1 MRTGPGSLRIFS
13 PFDLK
18 GELED
23 RLGKLKIVIL
33 GLSITSSWGNGHATT
48 YRGLVREVSRLGH
61 DVLFLERDVPW
72 YAANRDAPFAF
83 GRTAL
88 YSGLDDLKARFTD
101 DVRTADFVM
110 VGSYV
115 PDGIAVGRWVLSTV
129 EGATGFYDIDT
140 PVTLARLA
148 RGNGQYIAG
157 EMIAQYG
164 LYLSFTGGPILERLA
179 REYGASMPRAFYCS
193 FDPELY
199 NPGEKEARWDLGYM
213 GTYSNDRQPVLDS
226 LMLEPAR
233 RWPAGRFTVAGP
245 LYPGGLEWPV
255 NVSRVDHVNPLAHR
269 DFYLAQK
276 FTLNVTRAD
285 MVRAGFSPSVR
296 LFEAAGCGV
305 PIISDYWDGIEE
317 FFNIG
322 TEVLI
327 SRSADQT
334 LEYIRDLPEKDRLAI
349 GESAR
354 LRALA
359 GHTAAH
365 RARELVGY
373 ITEMKRK

>member
-1 MRTGPGSLRIFS
+1 
-13 PFDLK
+13 
-18 GELED
+18 
-23 RLGKLKIVIL
+23 
-33 GLSITSSWGNGHATT
+33 
-48 YRGLVREVSRLGH
+48 VRELARLGH

-88 YSGLDDLKARFTD
+88 YSSIEDLQARFEI

-115 PDGIAVGRWVLSTV
+115 PDGIAVGRWILKTA

-148 RGNGQYIAG
+148 RGNGQYIAR
-157 EMIAQYG
+157 EMIADYG
-164 LYLSFTGGPILERLA
+164 LYLSFTGGPILEKLA
-179 REYGASMPRAFYCS
+179 KDYGASMPRAFYCS

-199 NPGEKEARWDLGYM
+199 RPGEKEASWELGYM
-213 GTYSNDRQPVLDS
+213 GTYSKDRQPALDA

-245 LYPGGLEWPV
+245 LYPGELQWPA
-255 NVSRVDHVNPLAHR
+255 NVSRVDHVNPLKHR

-276 FTLNVTRAD
+276 FTLNITRAD
-285 MVRAGFSPSVR
+285 MVRAGYSPSVR

-305 PIISDYWDGIEE
+305 PIISDYWEGIED
-317 FFNIG
+317 FFDIG
-322 TEVLI
+322 PEILI

-334 LEYIRDLPEKDRLAI
+334 LEYIRDLPQAERLAI
-349 GESAR
+349 GERAR
-354 LRALA
+354 RRALA

-373 ITEMKRK
+373 IAELKKM

>member
-1 MRTGPGSLRIFS
+1 MEKF
-13 PFDLK
+13 
-18 GELED
+18 
-23 RLGKLKIVIL
+23 KIVIL

-48 YRGLVREVSRLGH
+48 YRGLVRELDKMGH

-72 YAANRDAPFAF
+72 YAANRDEPFAF
-83 GRTAL
+83 GRTLL
-88 YSGLDDLKARFTD
+88 YSDLEDLRVRFEE

-115 PDGIAVGRWVLSTV
+115 PDGIAAGRWVLNTAG
-129 EGATGFYDIDT
+129 GATGFYDIDT
-140 PVTLARLA
+140 PVTLSRLA
-148 RGNGQYIAG
+148 RGNGQYITR

-164 LYLSFTGGPILERLA
+164 VYLSFTGGPILNELA
-179 REYGASMPRAFYCS
+179 KDYGAAMPRAFYCS
-193 FDPELY
+193 FDPDLY
-199 NPGEKEARWDLGYM
+199 RPGERETSWDMGYM
-213 GTYSNDRQPVLDS
+213 GTYSKDRQPALDA

-245 LYPGGLEWPV
+245 LYPGELQWPA
-255 NVSRVDHVNPLAHR
+255 NVSRVEHVYPLKHR

-276 FTLNVTRAD
+276 FTLNITRAD
-285 MVRAGFSPSVR
+285 MVRAGYSPSVR

-305 PIISDYWDGIEE
+305 PIISDYWEGIGD
-317 FFNIG
+317 FFTIG
-322 TEVLI
+322 SEVII
-327 SRSADQT
+327 SSSAKDT
-334 LEYIRDLPEKDRLAI
+334 LEYIRDLPETERLAI
-349 GESAR
+349 GERAR

-373 ITEMKRK
+373 IKDLKAQI

>member
-1 MRTGPGSLRIFS
+1 M
-13 PFDLK
+13 
-18 GELED
+18 E
-23 RLGKLKIVIL
+23 KLKIVIL

-48 YRGLVREVSRLGH
+48 YRGLVRELARLGH

-72 YAANRDAPFAF
+72 YAANRDTRFAF

-88 YSGLDDLKARFTD
+88 YSGLEDLQGRFGAE
-101 DVRTADFVM
+101 VREADFVM

-115 PDGIAVGRWVLSTV
+115 PDGIAVGRWVLRTAA
-129 EGATGFYDIDT
+129 GITGFYDIDT

-148 RGNGQYIAG
+148 RGNGQYIARD
-157 EMIAQYG
+157 MIPEYR

-179 REYGASMPRAFYCS
+179 RDYGAAMPRAFYCS

-199 NPGEKEARWDLGYM
+199 FPGEKKDSWDMGYM
-213 GTYSNDRQPVLDS
+213 GTYSRDRQPALEA

-245 LYPGGLEWPV
+245 LYPGELQWPV
-255 NVSRVDHVNPLAHR
+255 NVSRVEHVNPLEHR

-276 FTLNVTRAD
+276 FTLNITRAD
-285 MVRAGFSPSVR
+285 MVRSGHSPSVR

-305 PIISDYWDGIEE
+305 PIISDYWEGIED
-317 FFNIG
+317 FFAIG

-327 SRSADQT
+327 SRSAAQT
-334 LEYIRDLPEKDRLAI
+334 LEYIRDLPERERLAM
-349 GESAR
+349 GERAR
-354 LRALA
+354 QRVLA

-373 ITEMKRK
+373 IRDLKISNFKSQI